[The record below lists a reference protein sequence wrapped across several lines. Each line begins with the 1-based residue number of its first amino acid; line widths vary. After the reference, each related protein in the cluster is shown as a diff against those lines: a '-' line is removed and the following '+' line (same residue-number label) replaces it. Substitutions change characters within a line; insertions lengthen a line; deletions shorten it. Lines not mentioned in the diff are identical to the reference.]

1 MKKKMKNRQK
11 RIVSHGGRQAD
22 GSATI
27 LRPRYLV
34 ALLMMVAVSG
44 VLWMRRSALTSGAAR
59 TRGNTQSTVSAVGDS
74 LEKLLF
80 SEKVQTGKEVTDK
93 RHPSS
98 PEESTVVGPS
108 AGVSGSLHPP
118 TFDYG
123 ISMATQMSWGDF
135 VSLPFTQV
143 NKANL
148 VFNQPDTSSLFICP
162 DDIVKTLKRQK
173 LSLEDIEW
181 CKWALSPTGGKVQVG
196 KSYGTLNKGER
207 TKYDNFNCDEVLA
220 GKNPSCD
227 DVRRINPSLVCIYFI
242 SIVI

>member
-1 MKKKMKNRQK
+1 M
-11 RIVSHGGRQAD
+11 
-22 GSATI
+22 
-27 LRPRYLV
+27 
-34 ALLMMVAVSG
+34 
-44 VLWMRRSALTSGAAR
+44 SGAAR

-98 PEESTVVGPS
+98 PEESTAVGPS

-123 ISMATQMSWGDF
+123 ISMAMQMSWGDF
-135 VSLPFTQV
+135 VSLPFNQV

-148 VFNQPDTSSLFICP
+148 VFNQPDTSSLFVCP

-227 DVRRINPSLVCIYFI
+227 DVRRINPSLVSIYFI
-242 SIVI
+242 SFVIRLGETTFLMHGSRAQLEGCVKVLHWALRVKLTAWIQLAMPGSARSRTLW